1 LVINDGGANYD
12 FRVEGDTDANL
23 LVADASADAVG
34 VGTASPAGKLNSVST
49 AASLTYPLTLS
60 NLTDATTDVG
70 AGIDFRLTTGNN
82 SRGYIACRW
91 TSGSGS
97 NGTYL
102 SFAPNDGST
111 GNVERMRILSG
122 GSVCVNTTAA
132 VVDSTSRLVV
142 SNTTASGVA
151 AEFSNNTN
159 TTATVVISNSGAA
172 TASLLNWIA
181 SGSFRAGVTWNGTN
195 IIYGTPSDQ
204 RLKENIVDA
213 SSALPLI
220 DSIRIRSFDFKENGK
235 HIDFGVIAQELVSV
249 VPEAVLTGKDNEDG
263 SIKESWSV
271 DTSILVPALVKAI
284 QELSA
289 KNDALEARIAALE
302 QA

>member
-82 SRGYIACRW
+82 TRGYIACRW

-111 GNVERMRILSG
+111 GNVERARITSAGDLLVGTTTTDASCRFSVQGAVG
-122 GSVCVNTTAA
+122 GRWGFGPSNTGSDLFR
-132 VVDSTSRLVV
+132 VQN
-142 SNTTASGVA
+142 SNTTGVYL
-151 AEFSNNTN
+151 TN
-159 TTATVVISNSGAA
+159 GGTSWTANS
-172 TASLLNWIA
+172 
-181 SGSFRAGVTWNGTN
+181 
-195 IIYGTPSDQ
+195 DE
-204 RLKENIVDA
+204 RLKTDLQPILDA
-213 SSALPLI
+213 ANKVSTLRAVTGRYKTDLEGTS
-220 DSIRIRSFDFKENGK
+220 RSFL
-235 HIDFGVIAQELVSV
+235 IAQDVQEVF
-249 VPEAVLTGKDNEDG
+249 PEAVNTQDDEFRTLGLQYTDMVPLLT
-263 SIKESWSV
+263 
-271 DTSILVPALVKAI
+271 AAI

-302 QA
+302 AVPGNE